1 MSTKLFVGG
10 LSWNTTDDTLR
21 NAFGEYGQVVD
32 AIVIRDRDTGKFYI
46 LFFFFFASILVNVQQ
61 QNQCS

>member
-46 LFFFFFASILVNVQQ
+46 LFFFFLLQYW
-61 QNQCS
+61 